1 MILLRR
7 QKSITG
13 AAALAALLVLTGC
26 DRGQVRSYSAPKDAP
41 SASNRLA
48 GTAMGIG
55 QMPEVVTPSVT
66 WKLPAGWQELPA
78 SQMRVGHFAISGT
91 DGQNAQLTIIPL
103 GGMGGGDLENVNRWR
118 GQVGLSRIDEAE
130 LERMAVPVMVGSAQG
145 RLFDFAGKTPD
156 GDKPARMTAA
166 ILHREGTA
174 WFFKLLGDDQLVAAQ
189 KPAMI
194 EFLKSIAFGAP
205 SPATAMVAD
214 SSLPDGHPPVPSSTP
229 AAAAGLP
236 DGHPPITPPA
246 APTAPAPAAVPAVPA
261 VPGTAES
268 EWKLPAGWKEL
279 TPGTFQKARFLA
291 AENSAG
297 KAEATISILAGTGGG
312 DLANVNRWRG
322 QVGLAPITE
331 AELTQTATMV
341 EADGKP
347 ARVVDMTGA
356 NGQQR
361 IIAVIAAGE
370 GETTFYRLSG
380 HPDLVGAQRE
390 TFLDFVKSAK

>member
-1 MILLRR
+1 MILLRNS
-7 QKSITG
+7 QLSLG
-13 AAALAALLVLTGC
+13 AAALVALLVVSTGC
-26 DRGQVRSYSAPKDAP
+26 DRAEVQSYSAPKDQPSSARKAAP
-41 SASNRLA
+41 A
-48 GTAMGIG
+48 IG
-55 QMPEVVTPSVT
+55 QMPEVTTPTVT

-78 SQMRVGHFAISGT
+78 SQMRVGHFAISGPN
-91 DGQNAQLTIIPL
+91 DQKAQLTIIPL
-103 GGMGGGDLENVNRWR
+103 GGVGGGDLENVNRWR
-118 GQVGLSRIDEAE
+118 GQVGVSRIDEAE
-130 LERMAVPVMVGSAQG
+130 LNRIASKVTIGSAEG

-156 GDKPARMTAA
+156 EDKPARMVAA

-174 WFFKLLGDDQLVAAQ
+174 WFFKLMGDDALVAAQ

-205 SPATAMVAD
+205 SAQAPAMVD
-214 SSLPDGHPPVPSSTP
+214 STLPEGHPPVPASAP
-229 AAAAGLP
+229 AAGAGLP

-246 APTAPAPAAVPAVPA
+246 AAPAQGTAAPAAVAAAPAA
-261 VPGTAES
+261 GTS
-268 EWKLPAGWKEL
+268 QWKLPAGWKEL
-279 TPGTFQKARFLA
+279 APGTFQKARFLA
-291 AENSAG
+291 AESAAG

-331 AELTQTATMV
+331 AELTQTATTV

-347 ARVVDMTGA
+347 ARLVDMTGA

-361 IIAVIAAGE
+361 IIAVIGARE

-380 HPDLVGAQRE
+380 NPDLVGAQRD
-390 TFLDFVKSAK
+390 TFLAFVKSAK